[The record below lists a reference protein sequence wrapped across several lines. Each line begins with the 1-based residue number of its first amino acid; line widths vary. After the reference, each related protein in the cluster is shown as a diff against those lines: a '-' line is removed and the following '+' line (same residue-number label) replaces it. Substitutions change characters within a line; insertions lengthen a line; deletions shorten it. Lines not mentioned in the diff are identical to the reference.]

1 MYLLQQSKL
10 ISVTNKDLNNN
21 LTELI
26 NNNNQ
31 INENISKEIT
41 ILFKR
46 LRRINSS
53 NIYDFYQTKI
63 KLFEMNEKQNNIKYN
78 DSKTYNINYNNHYQ
92 LNKNNSLISDYN
104 SYTINSFNLNKK
116 TNDYNYKKYSSN
128 TLNSML
134 NPSNNYT
141 KIVKK
146 DIGKIL
152 TIEINYIGAALSKG
166 IIFPFK
172 KTSNMRLKEKKNR
185 LRSISNNSSYSE
197 INN

>member
-1 MYLLQQSKL
+1 MAFNNFILLNENIFERCKNNKMDLLQQSKL

-53 NIYDFYQTKI
+53 DIYDFYQTKI

-78 DSKTYNINYNNHYQ
+78 NSKTYNIN
-92 LNKNNSLISDYN
+92 L
-104 SYTINSFNLNKK
+104 
-116 TNDYNYKKYSSN
+116 
-128 TLNSML
+128 
-134 NPSNNYT
+134 
-141 KIVKK
+141 
-146 DIGKIL
+146 
-152 TIEINYIGAALSKG
+152 
-166 IIFPFK
+166 
-172 KTSNMRLKEKKNR
+172 
-185 LRSISNNSSYSE
+185 
-197 INN
+197 